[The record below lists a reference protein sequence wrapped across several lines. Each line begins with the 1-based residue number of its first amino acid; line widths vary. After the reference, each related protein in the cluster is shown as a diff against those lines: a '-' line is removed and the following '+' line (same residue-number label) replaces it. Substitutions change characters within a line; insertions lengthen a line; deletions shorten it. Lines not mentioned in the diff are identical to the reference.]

1 MQEYVK
7 SEFAKVVRRFKEFKQ
22 SAQETEP
29 IITDIKED
37 IKLLKQMQKKLS
49 EAIDVISSV
58 ASDMKVAKLKME
70 QNSPRN
76 GMMDTA

>member
-1 MQEYVK
+1 
-7 SEFAKVVRRFKEFKQ
+7 
-22 SAQETEP
+22 
-29 IITDIKED
+29 
-37 IKLLKQMQKKLS
+37 MQKKLS
-49 EAIDVISSV
+49 EAIDVISV